1 MHRPF
6 KLLLLFHLLL
16 FPGLLEAVE
25 LLDGPHVE
33 TTDTTATIRWK
44 TDVECG
50 TRIRFG
56 ISSDKLDQK
65 AGEGVAIEHS
75 AVLTSLTPST
85 TYYFTVGTARVA
97 LGNGSF
103 KTSGDGKPSKN
114 DASSTAPTQPAKT
127 SNATPTPKP
136 KPKQPATP
144 TLQPPPLRQIW
155 GDISSLEDHFIRHG
169 PDFNS
174 KSAEHYAQQAWLF
187 LQRAMDENLPTKY
200 DESDGTI
207 RIFDPKTGSFAAYR
221 RDGRARTYFK
231 PGSRDYF
238 QRQPGNVVRL
248 KRPQK

>member
-1 MHRPF
+1 MYPLF
-6 KLLLLFHLLL
+6 KLLLLLNL
-16 FPGLLEAVE
+16 FLFSGLLEAVE
-25 LLDGPHVE
+25 LQDGPHVE
-33 TTDTTATIRWK
+33 ITNTTATIRWK

-56 ISSDKLDQK
+56 QSADKLDQK

-75 AVLTSLTPST
+75 AILTSLKPST
-85 TYYFTVGTARVA
+85 TYFFTVGTARTA

-103 KTSGDGKPSKN
+103 KTTGDGKPAKN
-114 DASSTAPTQPAKT
+114 DSTSSTAQAPQAKT
-127 SNATPTPKP
+127 TDSKP
-136 KPKQPATP
+136 KPPKPSTP
-144 TLQPPPLRQIW
+144 QPPPLRQIW

-174 KSAEHYAQQAWLF
+174 KSAEHYAQQAWYF

-207 RIFDPKTGSFAAYR
+207 RIFDPKTGAFAAYR